1 MKSGTVLLILLTA
14 VAVTVLVYVTIK
26 TMQRIGFDKIRESVY
41 KAFVVAENRF
51 QHGENDAKFC
61 YVVNVAKEVI
71 PSPFSLF
78 ITEQLL
84 KEMIQV
90 WFDLCKDILDD
101 GRMNGTECEEKIE
114 QEDSEDE

>member
-1 MKSGTVLLILLTA
+1 MKGAVVIMEPKTVVFILLTVVFA
-14 VAVTVLVYVTIK
+14 FVICYVAVK
-26 TMQRIGFDKIRESVY
+26 TMQRIGFDKIRKEVY

-71 PSPFSLF
+71 PSPFDLF

-84 KEMIQV
+84 KEMIQL
-90 WFDLCKDILDD
+90 WFDMCKDLLDD
-101 GRMNGTECEEKIE
+101 GKMNGTENNAE
-114 QEDSEDE
+114 